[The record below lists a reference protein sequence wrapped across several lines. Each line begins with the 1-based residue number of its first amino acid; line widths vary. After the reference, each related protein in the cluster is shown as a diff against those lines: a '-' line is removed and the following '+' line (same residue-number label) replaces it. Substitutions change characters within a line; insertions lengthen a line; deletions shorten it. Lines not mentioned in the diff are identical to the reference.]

1 MPHFGLNPP
10 HTLDLMQGCQC
21 WMLKLGNAVP
31 KRLGTTR
38 QKSRALSPP
47 PGASRDT
54 DTFWADTQH
63 MLASEESCLRCS
75 TTRQRHRVYCGAR
88 SSNTP
93 RTITGR
99 TLAGDAIKS
108 VSDALKNWCR
118 QNTLITCR
126 TSLMLVCK
134 TRLLLL
140 ENTTIHEPW
149 LRRVQQSLNL

>member
-1 MPHFGLNPP
+1 MPHFGSNPL

-21 WMLKLGNAVP
+21 WTLKLGNVVP
-31 KRLGTTR
+31 KRLGTAR

-54 DTFWADTQH
+54 DNSWANTQH
-63 MLASEESCLRCS
+63 MLAFEELSLRCS
-75 TTRQRHRVYCGAR
+75 TTRQRHQVYCGAR

-99 TLAGDAIKS
+99 TLAGHAIKS
-108 VSDALKNWCR
+108 VTDDLRNWYR

-126 TSLMLVCK
+126 TSLTLVCK

-140 ENTTIHEPW
+140 ENTTIREPW
-149 LRRVQQSLNL
+149 LRRVQQSLTL